1 MAGMR
6 KTAPGGFLPEERFF
20 WWRTS
25 TTECHSHP
33 LYSLGSVAVWGIP
46 AHPVSWAFC
55 RFQFTDNR
63 KDMASEASVF
73 LNIFLLVPEWCI
85 LRCNQ
90 PLCSCNKGAGGSNF
104 GNADGPWLLPLLW
117 APLQNSALGAV
128 WNVTSKTSATCL
140 QQGFSCATT
149 GGVDLSPQELYTFWG
164 VSFL

>member
-6 KTAPGGFLPEERFF
+6 KTAPGGFLPEEHFF

-55 RFQFTDNR
+55 HFQFTDNR
-63 KDMASEASVF
+63 KDTASEASVF

-85 LRCNQ
+85 LRRNQ

-117 APLQNSALGAV
+117 APLQNSAIGAV

-140 QQGFSCATT
+140 QQGFSRAKT
-149 GGVDLSPQELYTFWG
+149 GGVDLSPQEL
-164 VSFL
+164 